1 MTKTQL
7 EHIQA
12 IQVSVHTAE
21 LQFSHASAGLALLLG
36 GSLINIAR
44 GSCQITLI
52 PARVRHLCHAALDIS
67 QERLVMKAQVS
78 LRQDDFD
85 RLSQVMATPS
95 PRPATVILSLLKP
108 LTVSMEGILFL
119 DQDMQIDIAE
129 ISSHVPLK

>member
-1 MTKTQL
+1 MTTTQF

-52 PARVRHLCHAALDIS
+52 PCTGSVICTMRRAGYLARTAGHESTGISAA
-67 QERLVMKAQVS
+67 
-78 LRQDDFD
+78 
-85 RLSQVMATPS
+85 
-95 PRPATVILSLLKP
+95 
-108 LTVSMEGILFL
+108 G
-119 DQDMQIDIAE
+119 
-129 ISSHVPLK
+129 